1 MKVIIYTAN
10 IGNYDNDIQMN
21 NLEYPFY
28 RINISNSK
36 NPRLLAREIKL
47 NPHKYLPEHDYSI
60 WIDSNIEIVSP
71 KFEFNYDIVTWKHP
85 ERDCIYDEGMA
96 CIRLKK
102 EEPEIVFDVLHR
114 YRIENYPNHNGLLC
128 SAYLI
133 RKNTEE
139 VRNFCCEWWDE
150 VKNNSIRDQ
159 LSFNFVIKKYNLN
172 ILYQTAYEGFR
183 KIPHKKNR

>member
-28 RINISNSK
+28 RISVNNSK

-47 NPHKYLPEHDYSI
+47 KPFEFLPEHDYSI

-71 KFEFNYDIVTWKHP
+71 KFDFNYDIVTWKHP
-85 ERDCIYDEGMA
+85 ERDCIYDEGMT

-102 EEPEIVFDVLHR
+102 DKPEIIFDILKR
-114 YRIENYPNHNGLLC
+114 YRLENYPEHNGLLN
-128 SAYLI
+128 SGFLL
-133 RKNTEE
+133 RKNSDK
-139 VRNFCCEWWDE
+139 VKSFCLEWWE
-150 VKNNSIRDQ
+150 ELKKNSIRDQ
-159 LSFNFVIKKYNLN
+159 LSFNYIQSKHNLN
-172 ILYQTAYEGFR
+172 ILYLKSYDGFR
-183 KIPHKKNR
+183 KLSHKTNK